1 MLDKKNYANGQK
13 VYELIGEKLTYFF
26 KNGKV
31 KAKGNFVS
39 GQMEGE
45 WNFYRETGQLW
56 QIGNFKKGKK
66 NGIWLRYDKNDNL
79 EYQENFEN
87 DKIQKSSEN
96 EN

>member
-1 MLDKKNYANGQK
+1 MLDKKKYANGQK

-31 KAKGNFVS
+31 KAKGNFVL

-66 NGIWLRYDKNDNL
+66 NGIWLRYDKKDHL